1 MVIIGLLALSM
12 TNSTKLL
19 LQGIRYPNII
29 IGLICCIVAII
40 KIETSINADAMI
52 SMGIVVLLM
61 IITNLSN
68 DILDIETDSINK
80 PNRPLIAS
88 PSAISLFRNAIL
100 ICVVSVF
107 ILSFFMNLLAQCIA
121 IASIPF
127 LMFYS
132 KLFKAL
138 PLIGNIFVAFYLAMV
153 FIFIEIAITNSV
165 ELMLIPSIFA
175 FGISLIR
182 EIIKDIEDFNGD
194 YASGI
199 KTLPILIGINMS
211 IAIAN
216 IIIIIFLFF
225 CMIMMISYVYFY
237 YALTLFLLVFM
248 PLFYLIFFLI
258 KNPTSKSCADV
269 SALLKK
275 ITILGL
281 IIIYIT

>member
-1 MVIIGLLALSM
+1 
-12 TNSTKLL
+12 
-19 LQGIRYPNII
+19 
-29 IGLICCIVAII
+29 
-40 KIETSINADAMI
+40 
-52 SMGIVVLLM
+52 M

-68 DILDIETDSINK
+68 DIFDIETDSINR

-88 PSAISLFRNAIL
+88 PRSITLFRNTIL
-100 ICVVSVF
+100 VCVVVVF
-107 ILSFFMNLLAQCIA
+107 ILSFFMNLSAQFIV

-132 KLFKAL
+132 KLFKVI

-194 YASGI
+194 RASGI
-199 KTLPILIGINMS
+199 KTLPILIGINLS
-211 IAIAN
+211 IAVVY

-225 CMIMMISYVYFY
+225 CVTIMISYVYFY
-237 YALTLFLLVFM
+237 YTLALFLLVFM

-258 KNPTSKSCADV
+258 KNPTSKSCADA

>member
-1 MVIIGLLALSM
+1 M
-12 TNSTKLL
+12 TNSIKLL
-19 LQGIRYPNII
+19 LWGIRYPNII

-40 KIETSINADAMI
+40 KIEPAINSNAIIATSIVM
-52 SMGIVVLLM
+52 LLM

-68 DILDIETDSINK
+68 DILDIETDSINR

-88 PSAISLFRNAIL
+88 PESINLFRNTIL
-100 ICVVSVF
+100 LCVVAVF
-107 ILSFFMNLLAQCIA
+107 ILSFFMNWSAQCIA

-127 LMFYS
+127 LIFYS

-153 FIFIEIAITNSV
+153 FIFIEIAITNSI

-182 EIIKDIEDFNGD
+182 EIIKDIEDFDGD
-194 YASGI
+194 RASGL
-199 KTLPILIGINMS
+199 KTLPILIGINRS
-211 IAIAN
+211 ILIVI

-225 CMIMMISYVYFY
+225 CTIVMISYVYFY
-237 YALTLFLLVFM
+237 YTLALFLLVFI